1 MYHLLNEHLLILVQ
15 YVASFLCTNDTV
27 NISMSTRLTMTI
39 FYLLGFL
46 PENYKLLEKRAYLF
60 SPQYIV
66 EFNFLHLCW
75 CIVDL
80 QCCTGFR
87 CTAK

>member
-46 PENYKLLEKRAYLF
+46 PENYKLLEKRDHIRFF
-60 SPQYIV
+60 SPESI
-66 EFNFLHLCW
+66 CD
-75 CIVDL
+75 DL
-80 QCCTGFR
+80 PTL
-87 CTAK
+87 